1 MSEQSVRAEPELSH
15 VVTALMK
22 GVVYRDTHE
31 RLWRDMLHLQS
42 QARDY
47 VATIGLTVVIDETE
61 GYGYL
66 QALPDDD
73 EDREGTLRLVAR
85 RSLPFEVSLL
95 LALLRKRLAQFDS
108 EGGDT
113 RLVLERDEIVEMLR
127 VFLPSTSNEARLA
140 DKVDVHVRR
149 AVQLGFLRE
158 VEGGA
163 FEVRRILKAFV
174 DAQWLSELDARLGE
188 YLEHATGAGT
198 SAGTTTSGTRDAGT
212 DD

>member
-1 MSEQSVRAEPELSH
+1 MSEQTVRAEPELSH

-31 RLWRDMLHLQS
+31 RLWRDLLHLQS

-66 QALPDDD
+66 QALPEDD

-113 RLVLERDEIVEMLR
+113 RLVLEREEIVEMLR
-127 VFLPSTSNEARLA
+127 VFLPSTSNEARLV

-174 DAQWLSELDARLGE
+174 DAQWLSDLDARLGE
-188 YLEHATGAGT
+188 YLEHAAGGT
-198 SAGTTTSGTRDAGT
+198 PSSGTTTAGPRDAGT

>member
-1 MSEQSVRAEPELSH
+1 MSQPARTPRAEAQLSH

-31 RLWRDMLHLQS
+31 SLWHDLLHLQA

-47 VATIGLTVVIDETE
+47 VATIGLTVVVDDTE
-61 GYGYL
+61 GYAYL

-85 RSLPFEVSLL
+85 RALPFEVSLL

-113 RLVLERDEIVEMLR
+113 RLVLDRDEIVDMLR
-127 VFLPSTSNEARLA
+127 VFVPSTSNEARI
-140 DKVDVHVRR
+140 VDRVDAHVRR
-149 AVQLGFLRE
+149 AVELGFLRQ
-158 VEGGA
+158 VTGGSY
-163 FEVRRILKAFV
+163 EVRRVLKAFV
-174 DAQWLSELDARLGE
+174 DAQWLSELDARLEE
-188 YLEHATGAGT
+188 YAAELA
-198 SAGTTTSGTRDAGT
+198 AGTTTGTVE
-212 DD
+212 

>member
-31 RLWRDMLHLQS
+31 RLWRDLLHLQS

-47 VATIGLTVVIDETE
+47 VTTIGLTVVIDETE

-66 QALPDDD
+66 QALPEDD

-113 RLVLERDEIVEMLR
+113 RLVLERGEIVEMLR
-127 VFLPSTSNEARLA
+127 VFLPSTSNEARLV

-188 YLEHATGAGT
+188 YLEHATG
-198 SAGTTTSGTRDAGT
+198 TTSITTAGTRDAGT